1 RSLTP
6 TQTVAAASPTPSATT
21 APASPTRSP
30 AAAASPPAAAA
41 DSGANF
47 LLYAM
52 LIAIG
57 FLVLLS
63 LFLSRGGRR
72 R

>member
-1 RSLTP
+1 
-6 TQTVAAASPTPSATT
+6 
-21 APASPTRSP
+21 
-30 AAAASPPAAAA
+30 
-41 DSGANF
+41 

-57 FLVLLS
+57 FLILLS

-72 R
+72 RR

>member
-1 RSLTP
+1 
-6 TQTVAAASPTPSATT
+6 VAAASPTPTA
-21 APASPTRSP
+21 APASASASRSP
-30 AAAASPPAAAA
+30 VAAASPPVATA
-41 DSGANF
+41 DSSTNF

>member
-1 RSLTP
+1 
-6 TQTVAAASPTPSATT
+6 
-21 APASPTRSP
+21 
-30 AAAASPPAAAA
+30 
-41 DSGANF
+41 

-52 LIAIG
+52 LVAIG

-72 R
+72 RR

>member
-1 RSLTP
+1 VS
-6 TQTVAAASPTPSATT
+6 
-21 APASPTRSP
+21 
-30 AAAASPPAAAA
+30 AA
-41 DSGANF
+41 DSGTNI

-52 LIAIG
+52 LVAIG

>member
-1 RSLTP
+1 
-6 TQTVAAASPTPSATT
+6 
-21 APASPTRSP
+21 
-30 AAAASPPAAAA
+30 
-41 DSGANF
+41 

-52 LIAIG
+52 LIAIA

>member
-1 RSLTP
+1 
-6 TQTVAAASPTPSATT
+6 VASPTPTATS
-21 APASPTRSP
+21 APASATPSRSP
-30 AAAASPPAAAA
+30 VAAASPPATAA
-41 DSGANF
+41 DNGTNF

-57 FLVLLS
+57 FLILLS

-72 R
+72 RR